1 VIALSLLASLM
12 TGRTE
17 KLEQLSRLR
26 QAKSTLETLQM
37 DMVQHSRDI
46 KEPELPPN
54 AWKGNTADKFD
65 QKRDAAFRSY
75 KNISQNKMDDALKL
89 INSKISA
96 LHVSIQSTEVR
107 IEQEKQRIKNEK

>member
-1 VIALSLLASLM
+1 MSYLASLM

-46 KEPELPPN
+46 TEPELPPN
-54 AWKGNTADKFD
+54 AWKGTTADKFE
-65 QKRDAAFRSY
+65 QKRDAALRSY
-75 KNISQNKMDDALKL
+75 KDISHNKMDDAVQL
-89 INSKISA
+89 ISSRMGA
-96 LHVSIQSTEVR
+96 LHNSVQSTEIR
-107 IEQEKQRIKNEK
+107 IEREKQRIKDEK